1 MTIKKSLNSRLTVNS
16 VLKVAFGFFLT
27 AILNPSLAETNQC
40 RVTLTILDERQ
51 NEIIGAFIEITEA
64 DQKAISNVSGEANFL
79 LSQGTTY
86 TLYVSSLGF
95 ETVQRSIKIPTDGDF
110 QLQIILKES
119 TTSLDEVVISGK
131 SQRATTKALPYKA
144 QVVNLSTLRAQP
156 IQVTNI
162 LNQLPGVRI
171 RQEGGAGSSANI
183 MLNGI
188 DGKGVKLF
196 VDGIPVYL
204 LGAGYSL
211 NTISPGMI
219 EHIEI
224 YKGTIPVDYGSDALG
239 GVINVV
245 SRYGN
250 AEYADLSYG
259 YGSWNTHEASI
270 TVRENFGSRDNYFI
284 NLDGFYN
291 YSDNDYWMDNVDIV
305 VDDLFNTEPGRARR
319 FNDQF
324 QSLLTRVQ
332 VGVRDQRWADE
343 LMLMSSYSRIDR
355 EWQHGLRAEVPWGE
369 PTSTQDSWNAAVSW
383 KKYGKSDRWN
393 ASVVAGY
400 TYDQL
405 HFVDTARR
413 TYFWDQNFVPK
424 TNGGESGLY
433 SNGTI
438 PVLTTRTLFSRE
450 SFSYSLNNQ
459 HTLNLT
465 MLLTNDELRIRNDV
479 LSREDQEGL
488 LPAQT
493 LLKNYTG
500 LALASELLGSK
511 LTNTV
516 SAKHFYTR
524 SSGVTFNNRLV
535 GPRETNEF
543 SIVGYGDVIQYQIN
557 PLITINL
564 GYEFTV
570 RQPDDEEIFGNYL
583 TVAPNPSLN
592 PEQSHNI
599 NFGTEYSTSR
609 KRFNAGATFFYRNTS
624 DRIFLNAVTFGLA
637 RYENLIGTQAV
648 GAELHADY
656 LILGGLRAAVNA
668 TYQDITLQETSPQ
681 GNIPNRFIGARVP
694 NTPYLFGNG
703 QLSYSR
709 KAAWLGDGTIS
720 AGYDFNYVHE
730 FFLSWAEDGR
740 AETKD
745 IIPTQTLHNINLS
758 WMAPRDRWSIGVE
771 CRNLTDARAFDNFSV
786 QRPGRSFYI
795 KARLFFGT

>member
-1 MTIKKSLNSRLTVNS
+1 MIIAKSSVNWLT
-16 VLKVAFGFFLT
+16 LDRIWKVAFSFFLT
-27 AILNPSLAETNQC
+27 ATFHPSFAEANQC
-40 RVTLTILDERQ
+40 QVTLTILDEDR
-51 NEIIGAFIEITEA
+51 NEIIGAYIEIPEVN
-64 DQKAISNVSGEANFL
+64 QKAVSNISGEATFL

-95 ETVQRSIKIPTDGDF
+95 ETVQHAIKIPTDGDF

-131 SQRATTKALPYKA
+131 SQRAAAEELPYKA
-144 QVVNLSTLRAQP
+144 QIVNLSTLRAQP
-156 IQVTNI
+156 IQVTTL

-171 RQEGGAGSSANI
+171 RQEGGAGSDANI

-204 LGAGYSL
+204 LGAGYAL

-219 EHIEI
+219 EHIEV

-250 AEYADLSYG
+250 AEYADVSYG
-259 YGSWNTHEASI
+259 YGSWNTHEASV
-270 TVRENFGSRDNYFI
+270 TVRENFGSQDNYFI

-291 YSDNDYWMDNVDIV
+291 YSDNNYWMDNVDVV
-305 VDDLFNTEPGRARR
+305 VDDLFNTEKGRARR
-319 FNDQF
+319 FNDRF
-324 QSLLTRVQ
+324 QSLLTRFQ
-332 VGVRDQRWADE
+332 AGVRNQRRADE
-343 LMLMSSYSRIDR
+343 LMLMSSFSRIDR

-369 PTSTQDSWNAAVSW
+369 PASIQDSWNAAISW
-383 KKYGKSDRWN
+383 KKYGKSERWN
-393 ASVVAGY
+393 ASIVAGY

-405 HFVDTARR
+405 NFVDTARR
-413 TYFWDQNFVPK
+413 TYFWDQNFTSK
-424 TNGGESGLY
+424 INGGETGLY
-433 SNGTI
+433 SNGTR

-465 MLLTNDELRIRNDV
+465 MLLTNDELRIQNEV
-479 LSREDQEGL
+479 LPQEDQEGL
-488 LPAQT
+488 LPAQK

-500 LALASELLGSK
+500 LALASEFFGSK

-524 SSGVTFNNRLV
+524 SSGVTFDNRMV

-543 SIVGYGDVIQYQIN
+543 SIFGYGDVIQYQMS
-557 PLITINL
+557 PLITMNL

-599 NFGTEYSTSR
+599 NFGTEYSTYK
-609 KRFNAGATFFYRNTS
+609 KRFNAGMTFFYRNTS

-648 GAELHADY
+648 GAEFHADY
-656 LILGGLRAAVNA
+656 LIFGGLRAAVNA
-668 TYQDITLQETSPQ
+668 TYQDITLQETSPE
-681 GNIPNRFIGARVP
+681 GNIPNRYLGSRVP

-709 KAAWLGDGTIS
+709 KSAWLGNGTIN

-745 IIPTQTLHNINLS
+745 IIPTQALHNINFS
-758 WMAPRDRWSIGVE
+758 WMAPKDRWSIGVE

-786 QRPGRSFYI
+786 QRPGRSFYV
-795 KARLFFGT
+795 KARVFFGT